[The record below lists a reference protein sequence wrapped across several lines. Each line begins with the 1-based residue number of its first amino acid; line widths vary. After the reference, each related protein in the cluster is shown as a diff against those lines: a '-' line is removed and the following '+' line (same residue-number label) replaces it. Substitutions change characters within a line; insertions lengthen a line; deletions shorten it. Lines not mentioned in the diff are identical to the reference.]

1 MPARR
6 FQLRIELDRPRS
18 GAENMARDCALLD
31 AAAKG
36 AAPALRL
43 YRWER
48 VTLSLGHRQRLEEAA
63 RADVLAALGI
73 PWVRRPTGGRALLH
87 RPSDLTYAFAAG
99 PGAASG
105 VLAAYQ
111 RVMGAIR
118 AALASFVALDAPRAA
133 DADRAPGQL
142 PCLAVATGHEIAAGG
157 RKLVAGAQRWR
168 RGAFLQHG
176 SIPWRVDR
184 GLTSRVAGLPEDT
197 PLPAVG
203 LAEIGPA
210 PDPDAVADA
219 LADAFAR
226 EFVRGPV
233 VRRGVVP

>member
-1 MPARR
+1 
-6 FQLRIELDRPRS
+6 
-18 GAENMARDCALLD
+18 MARDTALLE
-31 AAAKG
+31 AAGEG

-48 VTLSLGHRQRLEEAA
+48 PTLSLGHRQRLEDAA
-63 RADVLAALGI
+63 RAEVLADLGI

-105 VLAAYQ
+105 VLAAYH

-118 AALASFVALDAPRAA
+118 EALGAFVALDAPGAGG
-133 DADRAPGQL
+133 ADREPDRL
-142 PCLAVATGHEIAAGG
+142 PCLAVATGHEISTGG
-157 RKLVAGAQRWR
+157 GKLVAGAQRWR

-184 GLTSRVAGLPEDT
+184 SLTNRVVGLPADA
-197 PLPAVG
+197 PLAAVG
-203 LAEIGPA
+203 LAEIVPA
-210 PDPDAVADA
+210 PDPGAVADA
-219 LADAFAR
+219 LADAFAH
-226 EFVRGPV
+226 EFGGG
-233 VRRGVVP
+233 RRVVP